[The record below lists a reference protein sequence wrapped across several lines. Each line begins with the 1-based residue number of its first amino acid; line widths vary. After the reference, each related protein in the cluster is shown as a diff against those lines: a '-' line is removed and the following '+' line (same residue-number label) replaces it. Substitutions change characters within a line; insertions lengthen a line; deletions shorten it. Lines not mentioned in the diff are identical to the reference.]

1 MCDGVCVC
9 VCVCELPQISL
20 HGSIEGCRIEQNVR
34 TRGLCYDKL
43 HDLVLVYNSIIRL
56 LSSTNCIR
64 IIDKTF
70 SIRIIDKTFSLER
83 SCNLFLQNIT
93 ILTEIANS
101 DPKMVKIEKNFDIG
115 PKHHLMTKK

>member
-1 MCDGVCVC
+1 M
-9 VCVCELPQISL
+9 PQIGL
-20 HGSIEGCRIEQNVR
+20 HGLIEGGRIEQNVR

-56 LSSTNCIR
+56 LSSTNY
-64 IIDKTF
+64 
-70 SIRIIDKTFSLER
+70 IRIIDKTFSLER
-83 SCNLFLQNIT
+83 SCNLSWQNIT

-115 PKHHLMTKK
+115 PKHHFMTKNSFI